1 MAFRGQHEHSLDSK
15 DRLTVPAKF
24 REALSDGVVL
34 AKGPDTCLW
43 LTTEKDFSEISETY
57 IESHSPFSSNA
68 RKMRRLFNSGAV
80 ESELDSAGRV
90 RIPPYLV
97 EGAGLDGSCTIVGA
111 GAYLEI
117 WNTAEWDREN
127 EKLQS
132 EFGEIA
138 EGMSGGMSGGTAGG
152 PE

>member
-15 DRLTVPAKF
+15 DRLTVPAKY
-24 REALSDGVVL
+24 RDALSDGVVL

-43 LTTEKDFSEISETY
+43 LTTAKDFDAISDTY
-57 IESHSPFSSNA
+57 IEPHSPFSSNA
-68 RKMRRLFNSGAV
+68 RKMRRLFNSGAF

-90 RIPPYLV
+90 RIPPYLI
-97 EGAGLDGSCTIVGA
+97 EGAGLDGPCTVVGA

-117 WNTAEWDREN
+117 WSTAAWEQEN

-138 EGMSGGMSGGTAGG
+138 EGMAGG

>member
-15 DRLTVPAKF
+15 DRLTVPAKY

-34 AKGPDTCLW
+34 AKGPDACLW
-43 LTTEKDFSEISETY
+43 LTTSRDFDAISDTY
-57 IESHSPFSSNA
+57 IEPHSPFSSNA
-68 RKMRRLFNSGAV
+68 RKMRRLFNSGAF
-80 ESELDSAGRV
+80 ESDLDSAGRV

-97 EGAGLDGSCTIVGA
+97 EGAGLDGPCTVIGA

-117 WNTAEWDREN
+117 WSTEAWEAEN

-132 EFGEIA
+132 EFAEIA
-138 EGMSGGMSGGTAGG
+138 EGMSGG